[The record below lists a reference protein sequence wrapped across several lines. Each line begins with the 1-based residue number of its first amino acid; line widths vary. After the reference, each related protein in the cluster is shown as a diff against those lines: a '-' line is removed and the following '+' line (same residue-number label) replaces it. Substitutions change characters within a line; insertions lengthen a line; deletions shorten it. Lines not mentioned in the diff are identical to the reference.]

1 MTHTHRPTTPK
12 TKTLRLRK
20 IVLIVII
27 FVAIGGQF
35 SAYYSPTSPS
45 NGNRLRHRPAITPL
59 LQFKR
64 PFPKHVVGDVIMSGV
79 QIKN

>member
-27 FVAIGGQF
+27 FVAIGVSSQ
-35 SAYYSPTSPS
+35 
-45 NGNRLRHRPAITPL
+45 LIIRPPAPQTAT
-59 LQFKR
+59 
-64 PFPKHVVGDVIMSGV
+64 DYATV
-79 QIKN
+79 QR